1 MTFREKISNTLSQY
15 PYPVSAGTIQQA
27 LAQAG
32 ALQVSWGT
40 IRKYLEE
47 LAAEGLV
54 LRQSISPE
62 RKQKPLILYSMRGC
76 RPELRGKMENRIS
89 RKLLQLSKNVY
100 RKLRIN

>member
-27 LAQAG
+27 LVQTG
-32 ALQVSWGT
+32 SPQGSRGT

-54 LRQSISPE
+54 VRQSFSSE
-62 RKQKPLILYSMRGC
+62 LKQKTLIMYSMRGC